1 MESTGKVVMAVV
13 EEASPSRRFWNEAKK
28 REALFASLTPFVVGL
43 ASGGLEVDSFRN
55 YIQQDVY
62 FLKAFAR
69 A

>member
-1 MESTGKVVMAVV
+1 MAVA

-28 REALFASLTPFVVGL
+28 KEANFAILSPFVVAL
-43 ASGGLEVDSFRN
+43 ASGGLETATFKN